1 MKKWQAWVIIA
12 GPVLVYAVF
21 KWLAR

>member
-12 GPVLVYAVF
+12 GPVLVYAIA
-21 KWLAR
+21 KWLSR